1 MEGLIILR
9 YPPSDIA
16 SIEEIVAKNKS
27 FVLLVEGNYFS
38 ILEHL
43 NFNNPLKARA
53 MADLN
58 FTEKIASLAQGE
70 FRGKRNLEP
79 YRWAAAVLAFCQI
92 SEIDFAYDSSMFE
105 FASIYGQDEALEK
118 RNAFDL
124 VNNIDPKHLIDF
136 ALERTNFIPSHAF
149 DGLDDVLAQKCT
161 TRFDQTGFYFQV
173 NYICVLK
180 IALLAT
186 EPIKDF
192 EKVIKFIDWML
203 NEFMF
208 CAPALQFANIY
219 FSPSKLRKM
228 LKGHSKK
235 AILNATWDLT
245 LVQEWGKRA
254 IVNRDLEKPLMLISR
269 DKAVKE
275 IASRLCA
282 DTEDEF
288 RTHLTGPWDIH
299 SEHKG
304 KQIYEH
310 YEKCY
315 RSVCE
320 DVTRRCKSEEEL
332 ARLKNELEVRLFG
345 LDYKSDL

>member
-9 YPPSDIA
+9 YPPTDIA
-16 SIEEIVAKNKS
+16 AIEAIVARNNS

-43 NFNNPLKARA
+43 NFNNSLKARA

-70 FRGKRNLEP
+70 FSEKRNLEP

-92 SEIDFAYDSSMFE
+92 AEIDFAYDSSMFE
-105 FASIYGQDEALEK
+105 FASIYGHDEALEK

-124 VNNIDPKHLIDF
+124 VNNIDPRHLIDF
-136 ALERTNFIPSHAF
+136 ALERSNYIPSHAF
-149 DGLDDVLAQKCT
+149 DGLDDVLTQKCT
-161 TRFDQTGFYFQV
+161 TRFDQTGWYFLA

-180 IALLAT
+180 IATLAK

-192 EKVIKFIDWML
+192 KKVIKFIDWML

-219 FSPSKLRKM
+219 FSPSKIRKM
-228 LKGHSKK
+228 LKGHSKEE
-235 AILNATWDLT
+235 ILNATWDLT

-254 IVNRDLEKPLMLISR
+254 ILNRDLEKPLMLITR

-275 IASRLCA
+275 IAVRLSA
-282 DTEDEF
+282 ETECEL
-288 RTHLTGPWDIH
+288 RAHLTGPWDIH
-299 SEHKG
+299 SKHKG
-304 KQIYEH
+304 KKIYEH

-315 RSVCE
+315 RQVCE
-320 DVTRRCKSEEEL
+320 DVTRRYKSDEEI
-332 ARLKNELEVRLFG
+332 AKLKNELEVRLF
-345 LDYKSDL
+345 S